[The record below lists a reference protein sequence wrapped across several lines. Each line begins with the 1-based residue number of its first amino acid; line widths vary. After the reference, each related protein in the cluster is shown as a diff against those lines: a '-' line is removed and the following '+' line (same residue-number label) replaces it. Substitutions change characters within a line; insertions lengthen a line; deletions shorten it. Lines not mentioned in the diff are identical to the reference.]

1 MNEGLK
7 RKEEKNYANQMLRVA
22 SRLIGVIPIA
32 DAAAV
37 DVERELLNR
46 DLQDRFSLR
55 EVDEGERGTS
65 R

>member
-1 MNEGLK
+1 
-7 RKEEKNYANQMLRVA
+7 MLRVA